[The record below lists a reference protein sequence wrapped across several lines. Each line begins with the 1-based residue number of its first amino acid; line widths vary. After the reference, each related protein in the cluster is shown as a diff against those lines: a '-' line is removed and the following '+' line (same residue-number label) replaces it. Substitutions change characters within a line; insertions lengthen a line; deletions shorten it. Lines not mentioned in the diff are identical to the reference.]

1 MELIPLRATVTLGS
15 DGLEAA
21 LSDGRRLH
29 HPDAVAMAEL
39 LLAQGVDADGVHMP
53 DWRAGDCAPS
63 AGQKVAIMGRMREHP
78 RPGDSTDIAASPGPT
93 LNDAASSQVSN
104 FDAAMALKEVT
115 DIAIRVLGTDELAE
129 HWLTHPALA
138 LDDRRPLDLLATAAG
153 IQAVKDL
160 LTRMEFGVYT

>member
-1 MELIPLRATVTLGS
+1 MKLTTLQATVTLGS

-39 LLAQGVDADGVHMP
+39 LLAQGVDADGIHMP

-78 RPGDSTDIAASPGPT
+78 I
-93 LNDAASSQVSN
+93 
-104 FDAAMALKEVT
+104 FDVEMALKAVT
-115 DIAIRVLGTDELAE
+115 DIAIRVLGSRELAE
-129 HWLTHPALA
+129 HWLTHSALA
-138 LDDRRPLDLLATAAG
+138 LDGQRPLDLLTAAPG
-153 IQAVKDL
+153 VEAVKDL
-160 LTRMEFGVYT
+160 LARMEFGVYT